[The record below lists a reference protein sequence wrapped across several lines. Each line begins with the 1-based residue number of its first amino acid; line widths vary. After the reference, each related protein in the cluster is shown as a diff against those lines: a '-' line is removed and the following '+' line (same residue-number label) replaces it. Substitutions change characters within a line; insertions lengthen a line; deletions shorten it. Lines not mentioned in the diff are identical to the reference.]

1 MASIVNGLF
10 SGRSGISAHGAAI
23 AVLGDNIA
31 NANTIGFK
39 AARAEFEDL
48 IAGGQASG
56 RVIGAGSSV
65 SSVSSIF
72 QQGTLEFSGRSLDL
86 AVDGN
91 GYFAVLD
98 QGQRYYTRAGNFTVN
113 SSGFIVNQDGLQ
125 VLGFP
130 ANGTGTLEPININTV
145 SQDSVST
152 TRADIAANL
161 DARADPLLNGIAD
174 VNALLIT
181 QAGVNPPSTATYADL
196 NQFAEFNTTV
206 SVFDQLGDSHE
217 VTLFYFKTGA
227 NTWNVRAYVNSED
240 VDSPIGPSGLPR
252 QIGPAAGFD
261 IQFSGDGTRVTG
273 PNPDGDIEATVT
285 WNNGSTASQEI
296 GFYFDDLTQYA
307 SPSNPLSIS
316 QDGKGIGTVGS
327 LSIEQNGDVFAL
339 LDNGQAAVIG
349 SIGLVNFSNPE
360 GLVRIGS
367 NLLQQSPGS
376 GEPVVGRPQ
385 SGTFGAVQ
393 SGAIELSTVDIANE
407 FVKLIQL
414 QRGFQANSRIITT
427 INQLL
432 NEIIQLA

>member
-10 SGRSGISAHGAAI
+10 AGRSGISSHGAAI

-65 SSVSSIF
+65 SAVSSIF

-86 AVDGN
+86 AIDGN

-98 QGQRYYTRAGNFTVN
+98 QGQRFYTRAGNFTVN
-113 SSGFIVNQDGLQ
+113 SSGFIVTQDGLT

-152 TRADIAANL
+152 GRITIAANL
-161 DARADPLLNGIAD
+161 DARSDPVLAADI
-174 VNALLIT
+174 NALAVSP
-181 QAGVNPPSTATYADL
+181 AGTTTSTATYADL
-196 NQFAEFNTTV
+196 NALSAFNTTV
-206 SVFDQLGDSHE
+206 TVFDRLGGAHE
-217 VTLFYFKTGA
+217 VTNFYFKTGV
-227 NTWNVRAYVNSED
+227 NTFNVRAYVNSED
-240 VDSPIGPSGLPR
+240 VDPSGSATGIPR
-252 QIGPAAGFD
+252 QIGPAAGATIVFN
-261 IQFSGDGTRVTG
+261 SDGTRQTATPATG
-273 PNPDGDIEATVT
+273 DLIASDIP
-285 WNNGSTASQEI
+285 WNNGSDTTQDIA
-296 GFYFDDLTQYA
+296 FYFNDLTQYA

-327 LSIEQNGDVFAL
+327 LSIEKNGDVFAL

-349 SIGLVNFSNPE
+349 TIGLVNFSNPE
-360 GLVRIGS
+360 GLLRIGS

-393 SGAIELSTVDIANE
+393 AGAIELSTVDIANE

-432 NEIIQLA
+432 SEIIQLV

>member
-1 MASIVNGLF
+1 VASIVNGLF

-31 NANTIGFK
+31 NANTLGFK

-91 GYFAVLD
+91 GYFAVLN
-98 QGQRYYTRAGNFTVN
+98 QGQRFYTRAGNFTVN

-152 TRADIAANL
+152 TRADISANL
-161 DARADPLLNGIAD
+161 DARADAIAIAN
-174 VNALLIT
+174 VNALAIS
-181 QAGVNPPSTATYADL
+181 QAGTIGSTATYADL
-196 NQFAEFNTTV
+196 NALAEFNTTV
-206 SVFDQLGDSHE
+206 TVFDQLGDSHE

-227 NTWNVRAYVNSED
+227 NTWNIRAYVNSED
-240 VDSPIGPSGLPR
+240 VDPSGTATGIPR
-252 QIGPAAGFD
+252 QIGPAAGFTLA
-261 IQFSGDGTRVTG
+261 FNPDGTRAT
-273 PNPDGDIEATVT
+273 PTSATGDIQATNIP
-285 WNNGSTASQEI
+285 WNNGSATTQDIS
-296 GFYFDDLTQYA
+296 FHFDSITQYA

-327 LSIEQNGDVFAL
+327 LSIEKNGDVFAL

-349 SIGLVNFSNPE
+349 TIGLVNFSNPE

-367 NLLQQSPGS
+367 NLLQQSPSS